1 MEDRSIVQ
9 LYLLRNEEAL
19 SQTENKYGAY
29 IGAVALNI
37 LGNLSDMDE
46 AKNDV
51 LMALWNSIPPN
62 EPENL
67 KAFLTTVA
75 RRVSLNLLRSKR
87 RQNEALV
94 DLTCEELDA
103 CMPERA
109 SVEEALNEKEL
120 KRALSAFLSK
130 LSDDE
135 RRVFICRY
143 FYGARVAA
151 LAKNFCFTQSKVKMM
166 LKRTRDKLRSALE
179 KEEIYL

>member
-9 LYLLRNEEAL
+9 LYLMRNEEAL

-67 KAFLTTVA
+67 KAFL
-75 RRVSLNLLRSKR
+75 
-87 RQNEALV
+87 

-143 FYGARVAA
+143 FYGDGVAA
-151 LAKNFCFTQSKVKMM
+151 LAKNFCFSQSKVKMM